1 MKQFI
6 VGMLCLCIGCTGAFG
21 QIVKIS
27 MGTPLTGADWRFKPG
42 NNPAWADSAFNASAW
57 EEESPDTEMNPA
69 AVSWPN
75 NQGWYRTAF
84 KPDIESINQN
94 LLLTVTQF
102 GSSVIYLDGKL
113 LTTLKPQGFDSG
125 GSQRVMQ
132 FIPVRFADTN
142 QHVLAIRYQFRRD
155 PIYGLGTI
163 KPMDVSLRPAND
175 TGIGLIDAARFKG
188 SIGIFIAGALGMLAL
203 LHLLFYRANRAGRIN
218 RTLAWTMLMLFVCMV
233 ADDAKDYAGTLTG
246 QSILESISLLG
257 ISAGFALLLTAV
269 YEYLRM
275 KKGLFFYSTVGLLT
289 ASLIYQLT
297 ANDPLGKVI
306 AVPYTLAFAAYIRA
320 SWLGRRSGSAGA
332 RLPWNALRFALYSVL
347 ALFLYGMVIGFIGS
361 KYEAKLDGLVMIPL
375 LFFTMTMLF
384 SIPVGL
390 SLSLVRDYAQ
400 THEAL
405 GSNLREVEQLSART
419 LAQEQEKQHLLA
431 RQNELLDQQV
441 HERTAELNQSLTEL
455 RATQMQLVQREKL
468 ASLGELTAGIAH
480 EIQNPLN
487 FVTNFAEVSVELVD
501 ELNVEQNQPAD
512 QRDNVL
518 IEELLGDLGQNV
530 QKISEHGK
538 RAASIVRGM
547 LQHSRAST
555 GQKQPTN
562 LNALVDES
570 MKLAYHGLRAT
581 DKNFNAHLQTNFAS
595 DVPTVSIVP
604 EDVGRVLVNLFNNAF
619 YAVKQAATLSAGPA
633 KPTVSV
639 QTVLDNGQV
648 VIRVAD
654 NGPGITDAVRQKIFQ
669 PFFTTK
675 PTGQGTGLGLS
686 ISYDIITKGH
696 GGTLSVDTQPG
707 NTVFTIRLPLQ
718 QA

>member
-1 MKQFI
+1 MKQFFSGFVCVLGLI
-6 VGMLCLCIGCTGAFG
+6 SSAAMG
-21 QIVKIS
+21 QIVEVTL
-27 MGTPLTGADWRFKPG
+27 GNPLPNADWRFKAG
-42 NNPAWADSAFNASAW
+42 DNPSWADSSFDARSWKHASPGS
-57 EEESPDTEMNPA
+57 EIDP
-69 AVSWPN
+69 VSVAWPN
-75 NQGWYRTAF
+75 NRAWFRTTF
-84 KPDIESINQN
+84 RPKSMQVGQD
-94 LLLTVTQF
+94 LTFTITQF
-102 GSSVIYLDGKL
+102 GSSEFYLDGKL
-113 LTTLKPQGFDSG
+113 LVTLKPLKFDSG
-125 GSQRVMQ
+125 GTQRLVRL
-132 FIPVRFADTN
+132 IPVRFADTN
-142 QHVLAIRYQFRRD
+142 QHVLSIRYQFRRD
-155 PIYGLGTI
+155 PVYASVAI
-163 KPMDVSLRPAND
+163 KPVLISLQQSNEAGGEITDVTRLLGAGGAFSASVF
-175 TGIGLIDAARFKG
+175 GL
-188 SIGIFIAGALGMLAL
+188 LAL
-203 LHLLFYRANRAGRIN
+203 LHLLFYRANKLGRVN
-218 RTLAWTMLMLFVCMV
+218 QTLSWAMLSLFIFLTTDEVRNYVGSLTTLSMLNLIRQI
-233 ADDAKDYAGTLTG
+233 GLH
-246 QSILESISLLG
+246 
-257 ISAGFALLLTAV
+257 AGFLLLLVAV
-269 YEYLRM
+269 YQYLRIRRGWLFYGAT
-275 KKGLFFYSTVGLLT
+275 GLMIVDLLYRIT
-289 ASLIYQLT
+289 IGDT
-297 ANDPLGKVI
+297 PGKYAWI
-306 AVPYTLAFAAYIRA
+306 PYVFTFVDYVRV
-320 SWLGRRSGSAGA
+320 SWQGRRSGDADA
-332 RLPWNALRFALYSVL
+332 RLPWNSLRFAGYASLLLFLMGMGS
-347 ALFLYGMVIGFIGS
+347 ALFKFDMS
-361 KYEAKLDGLVMIPL
+361 GLVLIPIIV
-375 LFFTMTMLF
+375 FTVVSLF

-696 GGTLSVDTQPG
+696 GGTLSVETEPG

>member
-1 MKQFI
+1 MKQFV
-6 VGMLCLCIGCTGAFG
+6 VGILCLWVGCTGAVG
-21 QIVKIS
+21 QVSIS
-27 MGTPLTGADWRFKPG
+27 SGASLLRADWRFKAG
-42 NNPAWADSAFNASAW
+42 DNPLWADSAFDARFW
-57 EEESPDTEMNPA
+57 QKKSPLAEIDPA
-69 AVSWPN
+69 AVNWPGN
-75 NQGWYRTAF
+75 RGWYRAVF
-84 KPDIESINQN
+84 QPKSAMSGQD
-94 LLLTVTQF
+94 LMLTVTQF
-102 GSSVIYLDGKL
+102 GSSVIFLDGKQL
-113 LTTLKPQGFDSG
+113 AMLKSATFDSG
-125 GSQRVMQ
+125 GSQRIMRY
-132 FIPVRFADTN
+132 IPLRFADTS

-155 PIYGLGTI
+155 PMYASITI
-163 KPMDVSLRPAND
+163 KPVEIQLRPLD
-175 TGIGLIDAARFKG
+175 EVGIDNLNTIRFNG
-188 SIGIFIAGALGMLAL
+188 FMEAFFISVFGVLAL
-203 LHLLFYRANRAGRIN
+203 LHLLFYQANKAGRVN
-218 RTLAWTMLMLFVCMV
+218 RTLAWTMLAFFVLLLV
-233 ADDAKDYAGTLTG
+233 KEADEYADTLT
-246 QSILESISLLG
+246 ERSLFGLAAQL
-257 ISAGFALLLTAV
+257 SLPTGFALLLTAV
-269 YEYLRM
+269 YQYLRIRR
-275 KKGLFFYSTVGLLT
+275 GWFFYGVTGLL
-289 ASLIYQLT
+289 AVDLLYRLT
-297 ANDPLGKVI
+297 LSDTPKALAWI
-306 AVPYTLAFAAYIRA
+306 PYALVLVDYVRV
-320 SWLGRRSGSAGA
+320 SWLGRRSGDRDA
-332 RLPWNALRFALYSVL
+332 RLPWNSLRYAGFSLAFIILCGTAIAVLEANTNVKISGLLLIPVIFFA
-347 ALFLYGMVIGFIGS
+347 I
-361 KYEAKLDGLVMIPL
+361 
-375 LFFTMTMLF
+375 TTLF

-390 SLSLVRDYAQ
+390 SLSLVRDYAR
-400 THEAL
+400 THRAL
-405 GSNLREVEQLSART
+405 GDNLREVEQLSARA

-431 RQNELLDQQV
+431 RQNELLEEQV

-455 RATQMQLVQREKL
+455 RATQVQLVQREKL

-512 QRDNVL
+512 QRDDAL
-518 IEELLGDLGQNV
+518 IDELLGDLGQNV

-581 DKNFNAHLQTNFAS
+581 DKNFNVTLQTDFAP
-595 DVPTVSIVP
+595 DVPTVSVVP
-604 EDVGRVLVNLFNNAF
+604 EDIGRVLVNLFNNAF
-619 YAVKQAATLSAGPA
+619 YAVKEATIMSAGSFA
-633 KPTVSV
+633 PTVSV

-696 GGTLSVDTQPG
+696 GGTLSVETEPG